1 MFNTDVMNMP
11 YLSLFICYM
20 CEIRKKI
27 THVVIFFLIS
37 LFIYGN
43 MCIFA
48 AVMRISMFTY
58 WRWRYL
64 GLEKS

>member
-1 MFNTDVMNMP
+1 MC
-11 YLSLFICYM
+11 LFFY
-20 CEIRKKI
+20 
-27 THVVIFFLIS
+27 LIS
-37 LFIYGN
+37 LFIYDN